1 MIKRTISGVSIAS
14 AILSA
19 VIIAILA
26 SIVIFNSVSG
36 RSAAQ
41 RDHEIIDVI
50 RALDDVAHH
59 FAVERGLTAGFLG
72 SQSSEAMA
80 KVEKQRQVAS
90 QKLQSLKSLTTL
102 PEVQAI
108 RVFIGPLFEHTDSL
122 TSIRRQVDGVDGRG
136 VFLYYSQLNR
146 LSLDAMA
153 SLLKQLSHAELKSQV
168 NTLLQLAWYKERAG
182 QVRGRVNGVLAQQ
195 NLSDAARSDVAFYQR
210 ELDTLKHYL
219 TQQTQ
224 GEEAAQIDALLASG
238 GVREMNDVLQRLLNN
253 DGDFSALPGPG
264 EWFPMATRHIGDVKK
279 RVDQNWDILQQ
290 RLEGIEQTALL
301 SLWITV
307 GLIGLGLVGLLIIN
321 GWLRVLLSR
330 ELPGLIRTL
339 ESMAKNRDLS
349 TPVRLEGE
357 HEMARIS
364 SAVQRLV
371 DSMRDSLTQMKRV
384 LDLSEQVN
392 CQLDQASVQ
401 LLENSDKAQ
410 RMATNIA
417 TAIEENS
424 STSSEIAQSASHT
437 MDNTRQISEQTQV
450 SLEASQSAGQQLAKL
465 KDNAHH
471 ITDQSEQLTA
481 CVESITQTV
490 SRINEL
496 FEQTNL
502 LALNASIE
510 AARAGEHG
518 RGFAVVADEVRSLAF
533 RSIEASDQIAEVLKG
548 LNSITQQVSNSVLEN
563 NELSDH
569 AMSATQ
575 QNGSIMMTITE
586 TLNQLSSMS
595 TSVAAAT
602 EEQYAVSQTIAEDAA
617 NVMKTASTSH
627 EAALKI
633 KDLAKQLDGAQQE
646 LQRAYQQFTL

>member
-1 MIKRTISGVSIAS
+1 MFKRTIVGVSNAS

-19 VIIAILA
+19 
-26 SIVIFNSVSG
+26 IVILMLAVTVVFSSLSERNT
-36 RSAAQ
+36 AQ
-41 RDHEIIDVI
+41 QDRQLIDLI
-50 RALDDVAHH
+50 GALDDVAHN

-72 SQSSEAMA
+72 SKTDEA
-80 KVEKQRQVAS
+80 KVKVDKQRQLAS
-90 QKLQSLKSLTTL
+90 QKLQALSRLLSQ
-102 PEVQAI
+102 PQAQDI
-108 RVFIGPLFEHTDSL
+108 RMFAAPLLDHVDSL
-122 TSIRRQVDGVDGRG
+122 NSIRRQVDNVDGSG

-146 LSLDAMA
+146 LSLDTMA
-153 SLLKQLSHAELKSQV
+153 SLLKLLSHAELKSQV

-182 QVRGRVNGVLAQQ
+182 QVRGRVNGVLAKQTF
-195 NLSDAARSDVAFYQR
+195 NDAARSDVEFYQR
-210 ELDTLKHYL
+210 ELDTLTNYL

-224 GEEAAQIDALLASG
+224 GEEAAQIKGLLSSD
-238 GVREMNDVLQRLLNN
+238 GVREMNDVLQRLLNGS
-253 DGDFSALPGPG
+253 GDFSVLPGPA

-279 RVDQNWDILQQ
+279 RVDQNWGVLKQ
-290 RLEGIEQTALL
+290 RLDDIERSALVA
-301 SLWITV
+301 LWVTV
-307 GLIGLGLVGLLIIN
+307 GLIGIGLVGLLIIN

-330 ELPGLIRTL
+330 ELPGLINTL
-339 ESMAKNRDLS
+339 ELMASNRDLS
-349 TPVRLEGE
+349 TPVRLQGE

-364 SAVQRLV
+364 SAVQHLV
-371 DSMRDSLTQMKRV
+371 DSMRDSLGQMKRV
-384 LDLSEQVN
+384 LEVSEQVN
-392 CQLDQASVQ
+392 DKLDQASLQ
-401 LLENSDKAQ
+401 LLENSEKAQ

-424 STSSEIAQSASHT
+424 STSSEIAKSASHT

-465 KDNAHH
+465 KDNAGH
-471 ITDQSEQLTA
+471 ITQQSEQLTA

-548 LNSITQQVSNSVLEN
+548 LNAITQQVSNSVLEN

-575 QNGSIMMTITE
+575 QNGSIMVTITE

-617 NVMKTASTSH
+617 HVMKTASTSH
-627 EAALKI
+627 EAALAI
-633 KDLAKQLDGAQQE
+633 QDLAKQLDGAQQE
-646 LQRAYQQFTL
+646 LRSAYQQFTL

>member
-1 MIKRTISGVSIAS
+1 MFKRTIVGVSNAS
-14 AILSA
+14 ALLSA
-19 VIIAILA
+19 VVILMLA
-26 SIVIFNSVSG
+26 ATVIFSSLSERNG
-36 RSAAQ
+36 AQ
-41 RDHEIIDVI
+41 QDRQLIDVI
-50 RALDDVAHH
+50 SALDDVAHH

-72 SQSSEAMA
+72 SNSAEAKA
-80 KVEKQRQVAS
+80 KVDRQRQVAS
-90 QKLQSLKSLTTL
+90 QKLQVLTSLIAQPDIQTL
-102 PEVQAI
+102 
-108 RVFIGPLFEHTDSL
+108 RVIFTPFSVHTDSL
-122 TSIRRQVDGVDGRG
+122 NSIRRQIDSADGRG

-153 SLLKQLSHAELKSQV
+153 SLLKLLGNAELKSQV

-182 QVRGRVNGVLAQQ
+182 QVRGRVNGVLAGQHL
-195 NLSDAARSDVAFYQR
+195 NDAARSDVAFYQR
-210 ELDTLKHYL
+210 ELDTLKNYL
-219 TQQTQ
+219 TQQTK
-224 GEEAAQIDALLASG
+224 GEEAAQIKALLSSD
-238 GVREMNDVLQRLLNN
+238 GVRDMNDVLQRLLSGG
-253 DGDFSALPGPG
+253 GDFSALPGPG

-279 RVDQNWDILQQ
+279 RVDQNWSALQQ
-290 RLEGIEQTALL
+290 ALDDIEGAALL
-301 SLWITV
+301 SLWVTV
-307 GLIGLGLVGLLIIN
+307 GLISIGLVGLLIIN
-321 GWLRVLLSR
+321 GWLRVLLSQ
-330 ELPGLIRTL
+330 ELPGLINTL

-349 TPVRLEGE
+349 APIKLEGE

-364 SAVQRLV
+364 SAVQHLV
-371 DSMRDSLTQMKRV
+371 DSMRESLTQMKRV

-424 STSSEIAQSASHT
+424 STSSEIAQSASQT

-450 SLEASQSAGQQLAKL
+450 SLEASQSAGQQLTKL
-465 KDNAHH
+465 KANAGH
-471 ITDQSEQLTA
+471 ITEQSEQLTA

-533 RSIEASDQIAEVLKG
+533 RSIEASDQIADVLKG
-548 LNSITQQVSNSVLEN
+548 LNAITQQVSNSVLEN

-575 QNGSIMMTITE
+575 QNGSIMVTITE

-627 EAALKI
+627 EAALTI
-633 KDLAKQLDGAQQE
+633 KDLAKQLDDAQQE